1 MTETHM
7 KRALL
12 TTAAFVLGTALATTS
27 YAQGRHDEKPHG
39 STKPAVSVPSAAPV
53 TGGRHDEGP
62 YAHSPRKGAAKTT
75 AEADASTTPDAGK
88 SSK

>member
-1 MTETHM
+1 M

-12 TTAAFVLGTALATTS
+12 TTAVLVLGAVLAMAS

-39 STKPAVSVPSAAPV
+39 STNPAASVTSVAPT

-62 YAHSPRKGAAKTT
+62 YAHSPRKTKAKPA
-75 AEADASTTPDAGK
+75 AEADAKASPDAGK
-88 SSK
+88 SNQ